1 MNVKLA
7 PVFQFLPQIIA
18 FIPFKT
24 RISLLFSPF
33 LRLLYLCSRKNEII
47 KQNDMTILAPMK
59 EFEAEAR
66 EVAYGLMVK
75 GFNRDSVLLSM
86 VEDVKW
92 DRVLELG
99 SLLARVNYTKVA
111 EASVLLDTVKMLN
124 PVALF
129 VDSDEQYNKMVEL
142 KNAYSLNIQIYNV
155 TEKSAELNETT
166 MDYLRMLGRSWERK
180 YKPNVDRRYWELYSP
195 ASMV

>member
-1 MNVKLA
+1 
-7 PVFQFLPQIIA
+7 
-18 FIPFKT
+18 
-24 RISLLFSPF
+24 
-33 LRLLYLCSRKNEII
+33 
-47 KQNDMTILAPMK
+47 MTILAPEK

-75 GFNRDSVLLSM
+75 GYTRDSVLLSM

-99 SLLARVNYTKVA
+99 ALLARVNYIKVA
-111 EASVLLDTVKMLN
+111 EESVLLDTINMLN

-129 VDSDEQYNKMVEL
+129 VDSDNLYEKVIDL
-142 KNAYSLNIQIYNV
+142 KNSFSLNIQVYNV
-155 TEKSAELNETT
+155 TEKNLELNDTT
-166 MDYLRMLGRSWERK
+166 MEYLRMLGRSWERK

-195 ASMV
+195 TSMV